1 MVAETPTVEQIA
13 DIVGLALVQFSETR
27 RLRKMVP
34 NPDER
39 EPLEPKRSVP
49 DFQRALSDLS
59 NSELLSALDLT
70 LLELERR
77 LYRYAHEGEEIMEIA
92 DEGMLLASRARARL
106 EQALSAAQHTQGH
119 LQVVGVGEWNPTRTN
134 PSWNGSQASVQMY
147 NGAAR
152 LGGGLKAVPS
162 TCSTNQYWYVGDLT
176 KSGTSYTWTNKN
188 LCTNTEP

>member
-13 DIVGLALVQFSETR
+13 DILGLALAQFAETR

-134 PSWNGSQASVQMY
+134 PSWDAEP
-147 NGAAR
+147 R
-152 LGGGLKAVPS
+152 LSEENPES
-162 TCSTNQYWYVGDLT
+162 P
-176 KSGTSYTWTNKN
+176 
-188 LCTNTEP
+188 E